1 MYSNLIIYSPLNEIE
16 LRNIL
21 YTAQLGLDHPIAIR
35 YPVEEALKDWIKP
48 YEKISIGKA
57 KCLAHGTETAVL
69 SNGPIGKNVSLAL
82 ANLDNQK
89 YISL

>member
-1 MYSNLIIYSPLNEIE
+1 M
-16 LRNIL
+16 
-21 YTAQLGLDHPIAIR
+21 IR
-35 YPVEEALKDWIKP
+35 YPRGRGVKVDIKP

-82 ANLDNQK
+82 ANLGQPK
-89 YISL
+89 ISLMTLLFVKPLDEKSYTTYLKHLKNYNS

>member
-1 MYSNLIIYSPLNEIE
+1 LNEIE

-35 YPVEEALKDWIKP
+35 YPRGRGVKVDWIKP
-48 YEKISIGKA
+48 YEKISIGKT

-69 SNGPIGKNVSLAL
+69 SNGPIGKALAL
-82 ANLDNQK
+82 ANLGQPK
-89 YISL
+89 VYLMTLLS